1 VPNIEELQLL
11 NHVLTERSMDVVDDA
26 GLSEDHF
33 PIQQEAFEFVKR
45 FVKEHK
51 KTPTLETVMNT
62 FETFEPVELEDI
74 NAVVDALKE
83 DKLHRQF
90 KSPLVQ
96 AAQLIA
102 DKKTLE
108 AVQFIKREADA
119 ILKATGSGSKGY
131 SYIGQ
136 ADARLQNY
144 LKIHGRKTDEILGIS
159 TGFLPLDLA
168 TNGLESGEAA
178 TDYFLVFAPTNM
190 GKTLI
195 SSHMLQAGW
204 LSSPAYDYP
213 AYFALEQ
220 NAIEIAHNWDNTLGN
235 VSRLAL
241 TRGTLSNEDKDKY
254 IDYVDR
260 IRNKTKDIMIYD
272 MDTFG
277 GKLPSV
283 DDIRRLLESEGHTRF
298 ALDQLSKVVLNT
310 KANFGD
316 LRQQLFVV
324 SREVRAMIL
333 DTGIPGFIVAQ
344 ANRDSARRVKKDATS
359 TVDGEDI
366 GEAYA
371 ILQDASKGI
380 SIVKVNDNTF
390 RITVIKNRNNGSGQS
405 FLIRYN
411 FDTGL
416 VHVLNEG
423 VGEQYF

>member
-1 VPNIEELQLL
+1 MPNIEELQLL
-11 NHVLTERSMDVVDDA
+11 NYVLTERSMDVVDDA
-26 GLSEDHF
+26 GLTEEHF
-33 PIQQEAFEFVKR
+33 PVQQEAYVFIKR
-45 FVKEHK
+45 FHKEHK
-51 KTPTLETVMNT
+51 KTPTLETVLNT
-62 FETFEPVELEDI
+62 FATFEPVELEDI
-74 NAVVDALKE
+74 KAVVSYLRE
-83 DKLHRQF
+83 DWLHRRF
-90 KSPLVQ
+90 KPQLVQ
-96 AAQLIA
+96 AAQLIG

-108 AVQFIKREADA
+108 AIQNLKYEATA
-119 ILKATGSGSKGY
+119 ILKAMDSGTKGY

-136 ADARLQNY
+136 AETRLNQY
-144 LKIHGRKTDEILGIS
+144 LKIHGRDESEILGKS

-168 TNGLESGEAA
+168 TNGLESGEGA

-204 LSSPAYDYP
+204 NSSPAYDYP

-241 TRGTLSNEDKDKY
+241 TRGTLSNEEKDKY
-254 IDYVDR
+254 ADYIDR
-260 IRNKTKDIMIYD
+260 IKAKTKDIAIYD

-277 GKLPSV
+277 GRLPTVSEL
-283 DDIRRLLESEGHTRF
+283 RRILESEGHTSF
-298 ALDQLSKVVLNT
+298 ALDQLSKVVLAQSNY
-310 KANFGD
+310 GD

-333 DTGIPGFIVAQ
+333 DTRIPGFVVAQ
-344 ANRDSARRVKKDATS
+344 ANRDAARRVKKDTTS
-359 TVDGEDI
+359 VVDGEDI

-380 SIVKVNDNTF
+380 SIVKVNDTTF
-390 RITVIKNRNNGSGQS
+390 RITVIKNRGNGSNQT

-411 FDTGL
+411 FTTGL